1 MSLPE
6 SSTSSFSAQ
15 MQEAIDAAQQSLRE
29 GETFFEQFGLDGNKV
44 RAYLES
50 MSTPEMQAQAQ
61 AAVEEDMRAVEEDA
75 RAGLSLTNPHSTNT
89 PRSPRRL
96 RNMI

>member
-6 SSTSSFSAQ
+6 SSTSSFNAQ
-15 MQEAIDAAQQSLRE
+15 MQAAIDAAQQSLKE

-50 MSTPEMQAQAQ
+50 MSTPEMQAQAE
-61 AAVEEDMRAVEEDA
+61 AAVEEDMRAVEADVRA
-75 RAGLSLTNPHSTNT
+75 RLALANPHFTNT
-89 PRSPRRL
+89 RPSPRRL